1 MKKNRKLILV
11 GAGEFA
17 EIAYEYFSVD
27 SEYEVISFSVEEAY
41 LNETKLNGLPV
52 VPFERLA
59 EFFSPTEYYV
69 FVAIPSTQLNR
80 LRTRLY
86 LALKNMGYKM
96 ATYISSHAFVWRNA
110 SVGENCFIFENN
122 VVQPFVTIGNN
133 CILWSGNHIG
143 HRTVIEDNC
152 FLTSHVV
159 VSGYCRIGHSS
170 FLGVNSTFNDNVTIA
185 HSCVIG
191 SGSLVRK
198 SLLDS
203 ESLYIGNPAKKV
215 EGKSSLGL
223 KL

>member
-41 LNETKLNGLPV
+41 LNETKLNGLPI
-52 VPFERLA
+52 VPFERLT
-59 EFFSPTEYYV
+59 EFYSPAEYYV

-86 LALKNMGYKM
+86 LALKNMGYRM

-110 SVGENCFIFENN
+110 CVGENCFIFENN

-198 SLLDS
+198 SLLEP
-203 ESLYIGNPAKKV
+203 ESLYVGSPAKKV
-215 EGKSSLGL
+215 EGKSSLRL
-223 KL
+223 SL